1 VSEIPRSS
9 GDHYR
14 DHATLCSV
22 PGIVHAVTA
31 ATAGSEQAGHRK
43 QKSQTAREAGDPVVP
58 RRTASPNASGEEHG
72 QQNESGDC
80 EHHGVS
86 SAGLI
91 PAY

>member
-1 VSEIPRSS
+1 MSEIPRSS

-22 PGIVHAVTA
+22 PGIVHAISA

-43 QKSQTAREAGDPVVP
+43 QKSQTAREAGDPLVP
-58 RRTASPNASGEEHG
+58 RRKASPDASGKKRSQQKECGEHK
-72 QQNESGDC
+72 D
-80 EHHGVS
+80 HGVAS
-86 SAGLI
+86 DVLI